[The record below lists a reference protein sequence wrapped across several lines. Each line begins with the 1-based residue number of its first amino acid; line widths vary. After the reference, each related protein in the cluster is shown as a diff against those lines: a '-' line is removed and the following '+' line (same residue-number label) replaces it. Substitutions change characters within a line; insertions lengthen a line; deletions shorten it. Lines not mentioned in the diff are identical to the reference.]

1 MTDTT
6 IRLEP
11 GQTAVIGYGSLL
23 AKNSIS
29 RMLERDYNGPF
40 LPCHVE
46 GWRRSWDVAM
56 PNEAFYYLENQTRTY
71 PRKIIYLNV
80 RRAAGALLNVMLFVV
95 NDDELQAMH
104 GREWIYDPFDATAD
118 LRGVTIENGRAVM
131 YVALD
136 EFLVRTIS
144 NRREAAIRSTYLRI
158 LSQALDAT
166 TPAFRDEYGR
176 TTDPAPPPLVI
187 DDTLDPTRPSPWA
200 GRGYKPE
207 RQIEE

>member
-23 AKNSIS
+23 SKNSIS
-29 RMLERDYNGPF
+29 RMLERDYDGPF

-56 PNEAFYYLENQTRTY
+56 PNEAFYYVDGETRTY

-80 RRAAGALLNVMLFVV
+80 RRSPGALLNVMLFVV
-95 NDDELQAMH
+95 NEDELQAMH
-104 GREWIYDPFDATAD
+104 GREWIYDPFDTTAG
-118 LRGVTIENGRAVM
+118 LRGVTIEGGRAIM

-136 EFLVRTIS
+136 DFLVRDIS
-144 NRREAAIRSTYLRI
+144 NRRDAAIRNSYLRI

-166 TPAFRDEYGR
+166 APSFRDEYAR
-176 TTDPAPPPLVI
+176 TTDAVPPELVI
-187 DDTLDPTRPSPWA
+187 DDTLDRDRPSPWA
-200 GRGYKPE
+200 GSGYKPE